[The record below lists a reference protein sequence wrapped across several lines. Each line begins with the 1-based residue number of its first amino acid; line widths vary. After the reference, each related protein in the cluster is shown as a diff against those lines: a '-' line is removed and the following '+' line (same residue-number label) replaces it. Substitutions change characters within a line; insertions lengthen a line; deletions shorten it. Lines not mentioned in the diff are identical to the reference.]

1 MKLFIITGSSKGL
14 GLSFL
19 ELILRE
25 NHLAISI
32 SRTKTIKHPNHH
44 HIAHDLSKPKGIEAK
59 LDKVLSKVDLK
70 KITSVCL
77 INNAA
82 AIEPIGEIQ
91 DFKSD
96 DIERHLK
103 INLLSPILLSTW
115 LMKHFSR
122 KKYSITIANIS
133 SGAAFH
139 PLENWSLY
147 CATKSGLKMF
157 TECLNED
164 YKTKANFKALS
175 FSPGVMDTNMQSTI
189 RKQKKSNFKNIEK
202 FKQLK
207 QKNLLLSPDSVAI
220 GLYKL
225 LSMPNKIN
233 QSHYD
238 IRKIM

>member
-14 GLSFL
+14 GLSLLKLAL
-19 ELILRE
+19 EKE
-25 NHLAISI
+25 HLVISV
-32 SRTKTIKHPNHH
+32 SRTKTITHPSHI
-44 HIAHDLSKPKGIEAK
+44 HIAHDLSKPKGIEKK
-59 LDKVLSKVDLK
+59 LDKALSQLDLK
-70 KITSVCL
+70 KISAVYL

-82 AIEPIGEIQ
+82 MIEPIGEIQ
-91 DFKSD
+91 NFNSEE
-96 DIERHLK
+96 IEKHLK
-103 INLLSPILLSTW
+103 INLLSPIVFSSW
-115 LMKHFSR
+115 LMKNFSR
-122 KKYSITIANIS
+122 KKCPILITNIS

-139 PLENWSLY
+139 PIVNWSLY
-147 CATKSGLKMF
+147 CATKSGLNMF

-164 YKTKANFKALS
+164 YKNKSNFKALS

-189 RKQKKSNFKNIEK
+189 RKQSKNNFKNIDK

-207 QKNLLLSPDSVAI
+207 QKNLLLSPDSVAM
-220 GLYKL
+220 GLYNL